1 MYIFLQ
7 KGTGGGLSYIFNRYS
22 KPNNKYLKSY
32 DSNQNSK
39 HILYLDANNSY
50 AYTMSTFVPT
60 SEFKWISHEDVSAR

>member
-22 KPNNKYLKSY
+22 KPNNKYLKPY

-39 HILYLDANNSY
+39 HIIYLDANNSY
-50 AYTMSTFVPT
+50 GYTISTLFQQVD
-60 SEFKWISHEDVSAR
+60 SNE

>member
-7 KGTGGGLSYIFNRYS
+7 KGTGVALSYIFNRYR

-39 HILYLDANNSY
+39 HIIYLDANNSY
-50 AYTMSTFVPT
+50 GYTISTLFQQVD
-60 SEFKWISHEDVSAR
+60 SNE